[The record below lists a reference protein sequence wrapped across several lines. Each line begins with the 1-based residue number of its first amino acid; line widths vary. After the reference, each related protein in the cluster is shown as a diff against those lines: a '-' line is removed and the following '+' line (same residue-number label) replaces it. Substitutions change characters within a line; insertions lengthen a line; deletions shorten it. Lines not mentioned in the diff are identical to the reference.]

1 MFLIGAKTQA
11 RLDQKLALLKK
22 ARPLPQAVVSK
33 LREQFAIE
41 MTYNSNAIEGNK
53 LTLRETQLV
62 LNDGITIKG
71 KSLRDHFEAKNHYE
85 AIQFLYDLVESDR
98 QQTFSEQTIRS
109 IQSLIVKGTE
119 DNAGAYRTGNVMITG
134 AKHSPPEAHEI
145 PHLMRSFILW
155 LGTNQSKLHP
165 IEFAAIAHHKLT
177 HIHPFFDGNGRTAR
191 MLMSLILFHHGYPL
205 VIILKNDR
213 KKYYEALAK
222 ADGDNFKPIVTLV
235 AQAVERSLNIY
246 LKVIAPSKG
255 AENKFLPLSEIAKK
269 TSYTEKH
276 LNLLART
283 GQIDAHKEGRNW
295 VTSMAAIKKYQKDRK
310 RQVDRS

>member
-11 RLDQKLALLKK
+11 RLDQKLALLKE
-22 ARPLPQAVVSK
+22 ALPLPESVVKK
-33 LREQFAIE
+33 LREQFSIE

-53 LTLRETQLV
+53 LTLRETTLV

-71 KSLRDHFEAKNHYE
+71 KSLRDHLEAKNHYE
-85 AIQFLYDLVESDR
+85 AIQFLYDLVEADR
-98 QQTFSEQTIRS
+98 KQTFSEHTIRS
-109 IQSLIVKGTE
+109 LQSLIVKGTE
-119 DNAGAYRTGNVMITG
+119 ENAGSYRTGNVMITG
-134 AKHSPPEAHEI
+134 AKHSPPEAHEV
-145 PHLMRSFILW
+145 PHLMRSFIRW
-155 LGTNQSKLHP
+155 LGSNQSKLHP

-191 MLMSLILFHHGYPL
+191 MLMNVILFHNGYPL

-222 ADGDNFKPIVTLV
+222 ADSDNFKPMVALV

-255 AENKFLPLSEIAKK
+255 PGSKFLSLSEIAKK

-276 LNLLART
+276 LNLLARS
-283 GQIDAHKEGRNW
+283 GQIDAHKESRNW
-295 VTSMAAIKKYQKDRK
+295 VTSMDAIKQYRKERK
-310 RQVDRS
+310 RQVA